1 MTDKCNGVGKYTYVN
16 GDTYEGD
23 WENNLRHGH
32 GVYTFAATGVQV
44 ICQEHIIYKS
54 IQLSIAIVDM
64 ALSVKISSLCPS

>member
-1 MTDKCNGVGKYTYVN
+1 MGHLLAEHCYCEGNWMADKRNGVGKYTYVN

-44 ICQEHIIYKS
+44 II
-54 IQLSIAIVDM
+54 
-64 ALSVKISSLCPS
+64 